1 MQRAFNRLAIVNR
14 GEPAMRVI
22 NAVRELNRQREE
34 PIRLIALYTEPEREA
49 MFVRRADE
57 AVCVG
62 PGTVENPDGTRK
74 PGYLDYPALER
85 ALRAARADAA
95 WVGWGLVAE
104 HPEFADLCERLSIV
118 FVGPDAAVMRHV
130 GDKIEA
136 KRLAEE
142 AGVPVAPWSGGPVAS
157 AEAALRQAA
166 DIGFPLMVKA
176 TAGGGG
182 RGIRRVDA
190 PDELPSAIAGAQ
202 AEALQAFGDGT
213 VLLERLIAP
222 ARHVEVQ
229 IIADGQ
235 GAAWAVGLRDCSCQR
250 GNQKVIEESASP
262 ALDPEQEREA
272 LEAARRLALRAGY
285 RGAGTVEFLYEPDEQ
300 CLSFIGVKACL
311 QVEHPVTEAVTGVD
325 LVKLQLHVA
334 TGGRLEGQPPPPH
347 GHAIEARV
355 NAEDP
360 ERGFVRAPGPLALL
374 RLPTGPG
381 VRVDTGV
388 AEGDVIAAE
397 FDSTIAKIIAWGRDR
412 DEALARLHRAL
423 SETMI
428 VVDGGTTNQG
438 FLLALLERPE
448 LRSGDIDM
456 TWLDRLHVRGETVPA
471 RHADIALLQAAI
483 VLSEA
488 ETAAD
493 RARFYAYARRGR
505 PQAGAGV
512 ARTVDLRHRGQA
524 YRLSVA
530 QHGPGRHCVSVDG
543 NTIPVAVHRLSAY
556 EHRLEVDGHSHRT
569 LTSLQGPY
577 LLVEVD
583 GVPHRISHDDGGL
596 VRNLAPALVVSIPV
610 APGDEVEHG
619 DVVAVV
625 ESMKMESS
633 LTAPFRGRVREVLAG
648 ANVQV
653 PAQAPLVRLEPLGDA
668 TAATANGSR
677 VSFPASPPEAAAP
690 GRCRD
695 NLQRLEW
702 LVLGYDIAE
711 PDVARTISDLH
722 GECADLSCDPA
733 LLPGEHRL
741 LERFADLRAL
751 TRPGHDETDDDAGLV
766 RSPQEHLH
774 AYLRSLDPE
783 AEGLPPGFVALLERA
798 LGHYGVESLDRT
810 PALEAACYRIFLAQ
824 ERAATARA
832 AVLAILDRRLELAGD
847 LAGRVGNDFRQALDR
862 LVGAMEGRDP
872 VVADLARDVRFRYFD
887 EPLIAETRDRTYAA
901 MDRHL
906 EALADDPERADRD
919 QRIARARRVHA
930 PARPADRRAHAR
942 RRPGA
947 AARAAGG
954 RDAALLPRAHA
965 GGLHRGAARW
975 PGPAHG
981 PLSPRRAA
989 APTRDRLRRAR
1000 PVAGR
1005 ERRLRRVGGRGA
1017 RGRRRRRGLLR
1028 LGRRR
1033 ASGRGTRRATARGAL
1048 PHAPAAVRSPDRG
1061 HRRRA
1066 GARPRHGGGHAVHVP
1081 PDAGRPGRG
1090 RRAPRSAPD
1099 DVPPPRAGAPLRL
1112 RAEAAAVGRGR
1123 VPVPRRGARR
1133 REGRAAVRA
1142 RRGAR
1147 PHAGAR
1153 RRRASRRRYPSSSA
1167 CSGRRSRASAAS
1179 RPTASRAAA
1188 RSGTG
1193 SCCMSGPPSSWRRRR
1208 SGRSSG
1214 GSPRRPPASAS
1225 RCCSSRAWC
1234 AIPTAASASVSCV
1247 CSRRPAPASSS
1258 RSTSGRRLR
1267 WRRSTSARSGS
1278 SPRAAA
1284 APCIPQSS
1292 SSCSTARSSS
1302 TTSTSGET

>member
-95 WVGWGLVAE
+95 WVGWGFVAE

-190 PDELPSAIAGAQ
+190 PDELPAAFAGAQ

-250 GNQKVIEESASP
+250 RNQKVIEESASP
-262 ALDPEQEREA
+262 ALEPEQEREA

-300 CLSFIGVKACL
+300 RFSFIGVKARL

-334 TGGRLEGQPPPPH
+334 AGGRLEGQPPPPH

-448 LRSGDIDM
+448 LRSGDIDT

-530 QHGPGRHCVSVDG
+530 QLGPGRHCVSVDG
-543 NTIPVAVHRLSAY
+543 NTIPVAVHRVSAY

-583 GVPHRISHDDGGL
+583 GVPHRISRDDGGL

-610 APGDEVEHG
+610 APGDEVEPG

-653 PAQAPLVRLEPLGDA
+653 PAQAPLVRLEPLERRRRRDREREPRER
-668 TAATANGSR
+668 SR
-677 VSFPASPPEAAAP
+677 RSPPEAAAP

-751 TRPGHDETDDDAGLV
+751 TRPRHDETDDDAELV

-783 AEGLPPGFVALLERA
+783 AEGLPPGFVALARA
-798 LGHYGVESLDRT
+798 G
-810 PALEAACYRIFLAQ
+810 A
-824 ERAATARA
+824 RAITASRASTAR
-832 AVLAILDRRLELAGD
+832 RRSRRPATGSSSRRSAPPRPGRPCWRSSIAGSSWPGTSPGGS
-847 LAGRVGNDFRQALDR
+847 ATTSARRSTGWSRAT
-862 LVGAMEGRDP
+862 EGRDP
-872 VVADLARDVRFRYFD
+872 VVADLAREVRFRYFD
-887 EPLIAETRDRTYAA
+887 EPLIAATRDRIYAA

-919 QRIARARRVHA
+919 AAARRARRLPA
-930 PARPADRRAHAR
+930 PARPAARRAACGR

-954 RDAALLPRAHA
+954 R
-965 GGLHRGAARW
+965 
-975 PGPAHG
+975 
-981 PLSPRRAA
+981 
-989 APTRDRLRRAR
+989 
-1000 PVAGR
+1000 
-1005 ERRLRRVGGRGA
+1005 
-1017 RGRRRRRGLLR
+1017 
-1028 LGRRR
+1028 
-1033 ASGRGTRRATARGAL
+1033 
-1048 PHAPAAVRSPDRG
+1048 
-1061 HRRRA
+1061 
-1066 GARPRHGGGHAVHVP
+1066 
-1081 PDAGRPGRG
+1081 
-1090 RRAPRSAPD
+1090 
-1099 DVPPPRAGAPLRL
+1099 
-1112 RAEAAAVGRGR
+1112 
-1123 VPVPRRGARR
+1123 
-1133 REGRAAVRA
+1133 
-1142 RRGAR
+1142 
-1147 PHAGAR
+1147 
-1153 RRRASRRRYPSSSA
+1153 
-1167 CSGRRSRASAAS
+1167 
-1179 RPTASRAAA
+1179 
-1188 RSGTG
+1188 
-1193 SCCMSGPPSSWRRRR
+1193 
-1208 SGRSSG
+1208 
-1214 GSPRRPPASAS
+1214 
-1225 RCCSSRAWC
+1225 
-1234 AIPTAASASVSCV
+1234 
-1247 CSRRPAPASSS
+1247 
-1258 RSTSGRRLR
+1258 
-1267 WRRSTSARSGS
+1267 
-1278 SPRAAA
+1278 
-1284 APCIPQSS
+1284 
-1292 SSCSTARSSS
+1292 
-1302 TTSTSGET
+1302 